1 MLTRSER
8 MIVALFE
15 IADGLVTIL
24 TFASV
29 RYNLAFK
36 MTAKYAMKHITKEKE
51 DERNYHA

>member
-1 MLTRSER
+1 MLSRSER

-51 DERNYHA
+51 DETKT